1 MRTNNDLEGW
11 HNGLNR
17 RAKGRA
23 QLPHLYSHPAA
34 EQGSHSSEPANSPC
48 LRQVA
53 EAISANGIQND
64 AEEAVYAVEAA

>member
-23 QLPHLYSHPAA
+23 QLPLYILIQLLSK
-34 EQGSHSSEPANSPC
+34 EETANSPC